1 MKPVIKRLLT
11 TVIGVAA
18 MSLLPV
24 TMVVADETCNSP
36 YMTRIIKGQE
46 HYLHVWTLGVKGMGD
61 GSDKLVTVDV

>member
-36 YMTRIIKGQE
+36 YMTRIITRMDAWRKR
-46 HYLHVWTLGVKGMGD
+46 D
-61 GSDKLVTVDV
+61 GRWVG